1 MKIGRLGFPSIF
13 PRPRN
18 TSSIF
23 SWLTTVDHKKVGILY
38 TAASIFWFVIAGFE
52 ALLIRVQ
59 LAAPE
64 QEIIGPD
71 LYNQL
76 FTMHGTSMVFLVGM
90 PLAAAFFNLL
100 VPLQIGARDV
110 AFPRLNA
117 FSFWTFL
124 FGSILLNISWFTGEA
139 PNGGWFGYAPNAQS
153 LFNPGNGMTFWTLG
167 LIITGVAS
175 TMAALN
181 FLVTIINMR
190 APGMSFFRMPIFT
203 WMAFLTSILTA
214 LAIPVIT
221 VALIQLSTDRLF
233 GTNFY
238 NPLAGADPVL
248 WQHMFWLFG
257 HPEVYILILPAF
269 GIISEIIPTFSR
281 KPIFG
286 YTTMVLAGAV
296 IAFMGWFVWSHH
308 MFTAGLGPAANTAF
322 AVATMAI
329 GIPTGIKIFNWMA
342 TMWGGSLR
350 FTTPMLFCIS
360 AVALFTIGGL
370 SGVMHA
376 VVPSDA
382 QQHDTYFVVAHFHYV
397 LFGGLVMAIFGGI
410 AFWWPKFF
418 GWVLNDRWG
427 KITWITMFVGF
438 NLQFLPQHW
447 LGLFGMP
454 RRVYTYSAEMG
465 WGFWNMVATTGG
477 FIIGLSVIL
486 FFITLFVSYRQR
498 VVAGNDPWDARSLE
512 WSLPSPVPEYNFAE
526 IPQIQRLDDFWY
538 RKYPELLDEKAS
550 KPGPPKRIVTPPS
563 GAQSD
568 TVDPNAGKGI
578 HLPDMS
584 YFPIWISL
592 ALTILIGGFLVHY
605 SVIIIGAILLFWGIV
620 GWVVEP
626 PNEPHHEETSTT
638 AQNTKGTQSN
648 V

>member
-18 TSSIF
+18 TSSVF
-23 SWLTTVDHKKVGILY
+23 SWLTTVDHKKVGIMY

-538 RKYPELLDEKAS
+538 RKYPELLDKKAG

-605 SVIIIGAILLFWGIV
+605 SVIIVGAILLFWGIV

>member
-18 TSSIF
+18 TSSVF
-23 SWLTTVDHKKVGILY
+23 SWLTTVDHKKVGIMY

-538 RKYPELLDEKAS
+538 RKYPELLDEKAG

>member
-23 SWLTTVDHKKVGILY
+23 SWLTTVDHKKVGIMY

-538 RKYPELLDEKAS
+538 RKYPELLDEKAG

-605 SVIIIGAILLFWGIV
+605 SVIIVGAILLFWGIV

-626 PNEPHHEETSTT
+626 PNEPHHEETLTP

>member
-23 SWLTTVDHKKVGILY
+23 SWLTTVDHKKVGIMY

-167 LIITGVAS
+167 LIITGIAS

-550 KPGPPKRIVTPPS
+550 KPGPPKKIVTPPS

-605 SVIIIGAILLFWGIV
+605 SVIIVGAILLFWGIV

-626 PNEPHHEETSTT
+626 PNEPHHEETSTS

>member
-1 MKIGRLGFPSIF
+1 M
-13 PRPRN
+13 
-18 TSSIF
+18 
-23 SWLTTVDHKKVGILY
+23 Y

-167 LIITGVAS
+167 LIITGIAS

-605 SVIIIGAILLFWGIV
+605 SVIIVGAILLFWGIV

-626 PNEPHHEETSTT
+626 PNEPHHEETSTP

>member
-18 TSSIF
+18 TSSVF
-23 SWLTTVDHKKVGILY
+23 SWLTTVDHKKIGIMY

-139 PNGGWFGYAPNAQS
+139 PNGGWFGYAPNALS

-167 LIITGVAS
+167 LIITGIAS

-538 RKYPELLDEKAS
+538 RKYPELLDEKAG

>member
-18 TSSIF
+18 TSSVF
-23 SWLTTVDHKKVGILY
+23 SWLTTVDHKKVGIMY

-538 RKYPELLDEKAS
+538 RKYPELLDEKAG

-605 SVIIIGAILLFWGIV
+605 SVIIVGAILLFWGIV

-626 PNEPHHEETSTT
+626 PNEPHHEETSTS